1 MQSMQVPRK
10 MKIGVLG
17 LVVMMVIFITIQ
29 EYSYTYGQGV
39 DNQTGN
45 QTGNQTIG
53 MPSQEEFEE
62 GEEIGEKKTL

>member
-29 EYSYTYGQGV
+29 EYSYTYGQGA
-39 DNQTGN
+39 GN

-62 GEEIGEKKTL
+62 GEGIGERETL